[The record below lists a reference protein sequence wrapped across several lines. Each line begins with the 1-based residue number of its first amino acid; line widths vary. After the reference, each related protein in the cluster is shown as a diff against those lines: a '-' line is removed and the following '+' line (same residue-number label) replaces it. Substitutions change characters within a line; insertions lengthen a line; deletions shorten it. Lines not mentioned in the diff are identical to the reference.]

1 MPAHPTMMLLL
12 LAVTVTVLGTNVADF
27 KTTLKDAEGGD
38 AVAQATMGAWYADG
52 IGVAQSD
59 TEAVKWYELLHS

>member
-1 MPAHPTMMLLL
+1 MLAHPTMMLLL
-12 LAVTVTVLGTNVADF
+12 LAATVLGTNVADF

-59 TEAVKWYELLHS
+59 TEAVKWYQLLHS